1 MDILWLPEVY
11 IHHAKSVKTIN
22 SIYDHKSLIYHFNDT
37 NGNLQFEL
45 TALDVVLN
53 CPMNY
58 EAFPFDSQICYF
70 KLGSWK
76 SIEISHQNFSL
87 QYLPKAEM
95 SINSEYDAKI
105 IHLSESS
112 NIFWDGTNQ
121 YTGIEIHLSRKSE
134 KYFTFYYIPF
144 GFLVT
149 LSWVRICIM
158 MYSYRAQSFTSLDR
172 FLYLAVQHQHS
183 SF

>member
-11 IHHAKSVKTIN
+11 IYHAKSVKTIN
-22 SIYDHKSLIYHFNDT
+22 SIYDHKSLIYHFNDF
-37 NGNLQFEL
+37 NGNIQFEL

-53 CPMNY
+53 CPMNFD
-58 EAFPFDSQICYF
+58 AFPFDSQICYF

-76 SIEISHQNFSL
+76 TIEISHQNFSL

-105 IHLSESS
+105 IQLSESEYFHPYLD
-112 NIFWDGTNQ
+112 NYFQ
-121 YTGIEIHLSRKSE
+121 YTGFEVHLSRKSE
-134 KYFTFYYIPF
+134 KYFTFYYIPS

-158 MYSYRAQSFTSLDR
+158 MYSYRVQSFTSLDR
-172 FLYLAVQHQHS
+172 FLYLAVQ
-183 SF
+183 

>member
-11 IHHAKSVKTIN
+11 IYHAKSVKTIN
-22 SIYDHKSLIYHFNDT
+22 SIYDHKSLIYHFNDS

-58 EAFPFDSQICYF
+58 DEFPFDSQICYF

-76 SIEISHQNFSL
+76 SIKISHQNFSL

-95 SINSEYDAKI
+95 SINLEYYAKI
-105 IHLSESS
+105 IHLNESEYSEYYS
-112 NIFWDGTNQ
+112 HFQ
-121 YTGIEIHLSRKSE
+121 YTGFEIHLSRKSE
-134 KYFTFYYIPF
+134 KYFTFYYIPS

-149 LSWVRICIM
+149 LSWVRLLEDFVL
-158 MYSYRAQSFTSLDR
+158 S
-172 FLYLAVQHQHS
+172 
-183 SF
+183 